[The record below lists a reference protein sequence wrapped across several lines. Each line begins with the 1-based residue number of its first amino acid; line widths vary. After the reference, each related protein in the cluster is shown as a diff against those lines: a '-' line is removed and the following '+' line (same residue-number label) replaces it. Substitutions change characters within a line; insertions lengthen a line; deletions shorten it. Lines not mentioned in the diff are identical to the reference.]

1 MDDPGRSKH
10 GAQLSLANQT
20 PAAAQMAAKLRA
32 DGAGAIRRAG
42 THVSEPQIEGDLYG
56 AGLVAHRHK
65 VVAGGDG
72 LLNEGR
78 GTRGNGK
85 RQHEESS
92 GFNHFDFSVRVF
104 FVPKEAAA
112 IMTLGNAGAIAS
124 KIRLNRDFVRCMKT
138 NSLHLHGASRTSVR
152 SFNSLVE
159 DCRWKF
165 WETLKKIGNLSREP
179 EAAQVIIKHFSTQN
193 FPA

>member
-65 VVAGGDG
+65 VIAGGDG
-72 LLNEGR
+72 LLHERR
-78 GTRGNGK
+78 GTGGEGQ
-85 RQHEESS
+85 RQHEKFS
-92 GFNHFDFSVRVF
+92 GFSHWIF
-104 FVPKEAAA
+104 
-112 IMTLGNAGAIAS
+112 
-124 KIRLNRDFVRCMKT
+124 
-138 NSLHLHGASRTSVR
+138 
-152 SFNSLVE
+152 
-159 DCRWKF
+159 
-165 WETLKKIGNLSREP
+165 
-179 EAAQVIIKHFSTQN
+179 
-193 FPA
+193 